1 MILGT
6 RDIGVNRAYKVP
18 ALRKFMFN
26 SERQE
31 SRYMN
36 KLTDEIISARDEFWK
51 LME

>member
-6 RDIGVNRAYKVP
+6 RDIGMDRTHKVP
-18 ALRKFMFN
+18 ALMKFMFN

-36 KLTDEIISARDEFWK
+36 KLIDKIISARDEFWK

>member
-6 RDIGVNRAYKVP
+6 RDIGVDRTYKVP
-18 ALRKFMFN
+18 ALMKFMFN

-31 SRYMN
+31 GRYMN
-36 KLTDEIISARDEFWK
+36 KLIDKIISARDEFWK